1 MIVLNPR
8 KITGK
13 ALYRLLNDCRKTLEK
28 HSGERITIKDFC
40 EIIDVSRMN
49 VNRWQRGV
57 KPSDNLIM
65 KVAESLTD
73 AGFKVSIQW
82 S

>member
-1 MIVLNPR
+1 MIIINPR

-13 ALYRLLNDCRKTLEK
+13 ALYRTLNDCRKAMEK

-40 EIIDVSRMN
+40 EIVEISRMN
-49 VNRWQRGV
+49 MNRWQRGV
-57 KPSDNLIM
+57 KPSDAILLKI
-65 KVAESLTD
+65 AESLSN